1 MRGVRHALTFAA
13 VLSLSLPAASAADP
27 LLDKLLIVA
36 PAAPGGGWD
45 QTARAMQ
52 HALEREGLVRMVEV
66 QNVAG
71 AAGTIGLAQ
80 FVDGHRGD
88 GAALL
93 VTGLVM
99 LGATIWND
107 SPVSLG
113 QVEPVA
119 RLTGEYEVVAVP
131 ASSTHRSMR
140 TLLDDMR
147 RSPASVAWG
156 GGSAGGTDHILAGLI
171 GASAGID
178 PRRVNYIAFSGGGEA
193 VAALLGANVTAG
205 ISSISEFAPHIAS
218 GGLRAIAVS
227 SQSRLAELDAPTLVE
242 QGVDVVLENW
252 RGIVAPPGVASAE
265 RRRMSDVIAA
275 MVQSET
281 WRKTLAD
288 RGWIDTY
295 LADAA
300 FREYLSAERVRV
312 TRIVSRLRGPAGTQV
327 SRAGQRVFPILVFV
341 GAAIVLLFQFRVP
354 VRSTGSGSL
363 IRTGTPNK
371 PLVIVAIGLVAFVL
385 LLEPLGFVVA
395 ASVLFFAAARAL
407 GGRWTSAAV
416 GLAFAALVYMTFTR
430 GLDLALPAGAAWA
443 WIR

>member
-1 MRGVRHALTFAA
+1 LTLDLARA
-13 VLSLSLPAASAADP
+13 PQARA
-27 LLDKLLIVA
+27 LDKLLIVA

-52 HALEREGLVRMVEV
+52 HALEREGLVRTVEV

-88 GAALL
+88 GTALL

-131 ASSTHRSMR
+131 ASSRHRSMQ
-140 TLLDDMR
+140 TLLDEMR

-171 GASAGID
+171 GASASLD
-178 PRRVNYIAFSGGGEA
+178 PRQVNYIAFSGGGEA

-205 ISSISEFAPHIAS
+205 ISSLSEFAQHIES
-218 GGLRAIAVS
+218 GRLRALAVS
-227 SQSRLAELDAPTLVE
+227 SASRLPGVDVPTLVE
-242 QGVDVVLENW
+242 QGIDVVLENW
-252 RGIVAPPGVASAE
+252 RGIVAPPDVPAAD
-265 RRRMSDVIAA
+265 RRRMTAAIAA
-275 MVQSET
+275 MVHSET
-281 WRKTLAD
+281 WRRTLAE
-288 RGWIDTY
+288 RGWIDSY
-295 LADAA
+295 VADAA
-300 FREYLSAERVRV
+300 FRDYLATERVRV
-312 TRIVSRLRGPAGTQV
+312 TRIVSRLRGAGGEPA
-327 SRAGQRVFPILVFV
+327 RAGQRVFPLAVFA
-341 GAAIVLLFQFRVP
+341 GAAIVLALQLRRRKP
-354 VRSTGSGSL
+354 PASSAK
-363 IRTGTPNK
+363 RTRLR
-371 PLVIVAIGLVAFVL
+371 PLATVAVGLAAFVL
-385 LLEPLGFVVA
+385 LLEPLGFIVA
-395 ASVLFFAAARAL
+395 ASILFFAAARAL
-407 GGRWTSAAV
+407 GARPLAAAV
-416 GLAFAALVYMTFTR
+416 GVVFAAAVYLAFTR
-430 GLDLALPAGAAWA
+430 GLDLALPAGAAWT